1 MCCSMSATFMSWP
14 SVIMGPDYIDTIK
27 ALYCPSYIDT
37 FKPIFSPLK
46 DVVFFANLSCRLH
59 SQCLVNELRSRLEE
73 VFCQQCFYEHSQQ
86 LDNITI
92 RTKCNHCIF

>member
-14 SVIMGPDYIDTIK
+14 SVIMCPDYIDTIK

-46 DVVFFANLSCRLH
+46 DVVFMPTY
-59 SQCLVNELRSRLEE
+59 LV
-73 VFCQQCFYEHSQQ
+73 VFIHNA
-86 LDNITI
+86 L
-92 RTKCNHCIF
+92 